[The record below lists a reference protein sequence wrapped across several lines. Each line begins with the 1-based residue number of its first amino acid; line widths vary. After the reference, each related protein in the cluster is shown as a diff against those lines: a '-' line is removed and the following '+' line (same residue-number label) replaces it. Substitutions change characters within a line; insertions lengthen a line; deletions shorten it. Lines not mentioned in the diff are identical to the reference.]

1 MTSLLEGDCKGQ
13 LFHQY
18 SICVYVKAMF
28 HLYQLA
34 RRSTNPAVKKQLQ
47 KSKRTYEAAALQAL
61 KHINLISTPSLSLIQ
76 ALISAVS
83 DVADGNNLP
92 Y

>member
-1 MTSLLEGDCKGQ
+1 MSSLLDGDCRGQ
-13 LFHQY
+13 LFYQY

-34 RRSTNPAVKKQLQ
+34 RRSTNPSVKKQLQ

-61 KHINLISTPSLSLIQ
+61 KHINLMSTPSLSLIQ
-76 ALISAVS
+76 ALLSAVS
-83 DVADGNNLP
+83 DVTERNKTTN
-92 Y
+92 